1 MAIDNIGNGVSVSFF
16 LYQTFLVYYFL
27 LNKLNSVLQLKL
39 LLKLSYKTI
48 LLYIGSDGL
57 IINIYNINLD

>member
-39 LLKLSYKTI
+39 LLKLSYKK
-48 LLYIGSDGL
+48 LYYYTLVQMDL
-57 IINIYNINLD
+57 